1 ATTATGKATPAADSV
16 DPFANAVK
24 VDQITFNGSA
34 ADKDTGILAV
44 GADAQ
49 AAEAAVSSVYDAH
62 ELAGKNIV
70 YLTKQAVFSAEPS
83 KATDYL
89 IDVAQ
94 VAASEGFT
102 AEAGVLGNQ
111 LSSTGLKVKLAN
123 VTAAALEGEA
133 GQKTLR
139 VAQTGSTATAKV
151 DFGNWFYGEK
161 DYESTVTNGLVDG
174 VITFSP
180 NKDKI
185 KQIEKLNVAALAK
198 DAADNVTF
206 GQNEIVDEL
215 AFKTIA
221 YNEAVTDR
229 ADELGLTGEEHSKYI
244 ASAMETYFDQLD
256 IASELAIAGGV
267 FGTTLDINDQVTAAL
282 DRRTS
287 LANLNAPRTEG
298 FTPWVDVFGTKNEAK
313 RIYGEGAG
321 YEADIYGA
329 VLGFDYTAACGGVLG
344 LAFNVGQADGNSV
357 GIGSAKVENDA
368 DFYGVSLYA
377 AQTFGDFNVKAD
389 LGYTQVKNDLKM
401 NGVTKTWKESQDAD
415 VITFGVGTEYLVK
428 AGALNVVPH
437 AGIRMTRIDLD
448 DSKYGAEYETMTV
461 YQMPLGVAFSGTFD
475 TNGWK
480 VAPMVDLS
488 VVPTFGDKD
497 AEAKY
502 FGGVKDVVRAVDS
515 NPIRAT
521 LGVEAQTGAWTFGVN
536 YGLTAGSDDRLNN
549 SLNANARYT
558 F

>member
-1 ATTATGKATPAADSV
+1 M

-24 VDQITFNGSA
+24 VDQINFNGTLA
-34 ADKDTGILAV
+34 NKDTGVLAV

-49 AAEAAVSSVYDAH
+49 AAEAAVLSVYDAH

-83 KATDYL
+83 QATDYL

-102 AEAGVLGNQ
+102 AKAGVLDNTLASQ
-111 LSSTGLKVKLAN
+111 TLKDIKLTN

-139 VAQTGSTATAKV
+139 VAQTGSSANATV
-151 DFGNWFYGEK
+151 DFGNWFYGTG
-161 DYESTVTNGLVDG
+161 YSTTVANGLTDG
-174 VITFSP
+174 VITFKPSEFAA
-180 NKDKI
+180 DKI
-185 KQIEKLNVAALAK
+185 NDLNVAALAK

-215 AFKTIA
+215 AFKTVA

-229 ADELGLTGEEHSKYI
+229 ADELGLTGDERLKYI
-244 ASAMETYFDQLD
+244 ASAMDTYFDQLD

-287 LANLNAPRTEG
+287 LANLNAPRTTG

-502 FGGVKDVVRAVDS
+502 FGGVKDVVRVVDS